1 MQGRRLVLKH
11 LLVYF
16 LFGSLFGVAP
26 GAAQDTPAESVTLR
40 LVHGGDFLPRGTAL
54 VVLDDRSGNEP
65 GPSLQPRFLA
75 PDAYPLQAASV
86 MRHDT
91 LDAGGLTRAR
101 YPTTKTTGVRYF
113 IYARTPEETVYW
125 SYSAQ
130 KDSIKYDTIHRG
142 VMAVAPIND
151 PAVREQVVRTFFEGA
166 PAPVFAD
173 ADTTA
178 PAPVSADA
186 DTTAP
191 ALPTTP
197 RQATLPEATAPAT
210 ERAGAPFWVYIVL
223 AFALA
228 CIAGLLFLTVHY
240 RTQLAIKTEPDT
252 DPPRFNAA
260 DWHPDRRVG
269 LEQELAEI
277 KTNYERLQKTYNVL
291 LNRHKTLIREVQK
304 LHQGT
309 EQAPQETPTQRFSQD
324 PPKAGS

>member
-16 LFGSLFGVAP
+16 LLGSFFGVASSS
-26 GAAQDTPAESVTLR
+26 AQDTPAESVPLR

-54 VVLDDRSGNEP
+54 VVLGDRSGNEP

-91 LDAGGLTRAR
+91 LDAGGFTRAR

-125 SYSAQ
+125 SYSALR
-130 KDSIKYDTIHRG
+130 DSIKYDTIDRS

-151 PAVREQVVRTFFEGA
+151 PAVREQVVRTFFEA
-166 PAPVFAD
+166 P
-173 ADTTA
+173 T
-178 PAPVSADA
+178 APVSADA

-228 CIAGLLFLTVHY
+228 CIVGLLFLTVHY

-277 KTNYERLQKTYNVL
+277 KTNYERLKKTYNVL
-291 LNRHKTLIREVQK
+291 LDRHKTLIRAVQK
-304 LHQGT
+304 LHRGT

-324 PPKAGS
+324 PPKAGP

>member
-16 LFGSLFGVAP
+16 LLGSLFGVAP
-26 GAAQDTPAESVTLR
+26 GAAQDTPAESVPLR
-40 LVHGGDFLPRGTAL
+40 LVHGGDFLPRGTTL
-54 VVLDDRSGNEP
+54 VVLGDRSENEP
-65 GPSLQPRFLA
+65 GSSLQPRFLA

-91 LDAGGLTRAR
+91 LDAGGFTRAR

-113 IYARTPEETVYW
+113 IYARTPDETVYW
-125 SYSAQ
+125 SYSAL
-130 KDSIKYDTIHRG
+130 KDSIKYDTIDRG
-142 VMAVAPIND
+142 VMAVAPIHD
-151 PAVREQVVRTFFEGA
+151 PAVRQQIVRTFFEGA

-178 PAPVSADA
+178 PLSADA

-191 ALPTTP
+191 APPTTP
-197 RQATLPEATAPAT
+197 RQATLPEATTPAT

-228 CIAGLLFLTVHY
+228 CIAGLLLLTVHY

-252 DPPRFNAA
+252 DPLRFNAA

-269 LEQELAEI
+269 LEQELNEI
-277 KTNYERLQKTYNVL
+277 KTNYEGLKKTYNVL